1 MVVAQFLQEFY
12 RKVNEMLLY
21 ACGELYIPV
30 WNQVAQKK
38 AFGNNIWV

>member
-12 RKVNEMLLY
+12 RKVNEMPLY

-30 WNQVAQKK
+30 
-38 AFGNNIWV
+38 